1 MSKAE
6 RAAAIVLAAGSGKR
20 MGSEKP
26 KQFLDLCGQPAL
38 YWTLLSFEKSSV
50 DAVVVVVSSA
60 EAGDYV
66 RDGIVVKNG
75 FNKIVSIVSGGAE
88 RYDSVWK
95 GLCAIEDGAFQGA
108 EYVLIHDGARCLVT
122 PEIIDRTISDTKRFG
137 SGVASM
143 PVKDTIKR
151 ADEKGF
157 SAETIDRS
165 TLRQMQTPQTFF
177 YREIYEAYAELMKT
191 EPRPKVTDDAEV
203 LERMKGRKAY
213 LSEGSYENLKLTTP
227 EDLILAE
234 ALLKKRLT

>member
-1 MSKAE
+1 MKK

-26 KQFLDLCGQPAL
+26 KQFLDLCGEPVL
-38 YWTLLSFEKSSV
+38 YWTLEAFEKSCV
-50 DAVVVVVSSA
+50 DAVVVVVSSEETA
-60 EAGDYV
+60 DYV
-66 RDGIVVKNG
+66 RNAIVVKNG
-75 FNKIVSIVSGGAE
+75 FNKAGTIVLGGEE

-95 GLCAIEDGAFQGA
+95 GLCAIEDIAFGGA
-108 EYVLIHDGARCLVT
+108 EHVLIHDGARCLVT
-122 PEIIDRTISDTKRFG
+122 PAIIERTISDTRQFG

-151 ADEKGF
+151 TDENGF
-157 SAETIDRS
+157 SAETIDRN
-165 TLRQMQTPQTFF
+165 TLRQMQTPQTFLF
-177 YREIYEAYAELMKT
+177 QEIYEAYAELMKT

-227 EDLILAE
+227 EDLIVAE
-234 ALLKKRLT
+234 AILKKRLT